1 MVKSSRR
8 RAATLLLVVL
18 MACRRRRRCGMRA
31 WQAPR
36 QQPLLPFN
44 EAKTI
49 HYAGATGKEIHPLS
63 LGCFAVYIYKQK
75 ATEG

>member
-1 MVKSSRR
+1 MVKSRAQAARR
-8 RAATLLLVVL
+8 TTLLLVVL

-63 LGCFAVYIYKQK
+63 LSAVYIYKQK